1 MTSQTLAPR
10 QMYMELLSASV
21 IDTNTFSSK
30 SAAGGLLSRKLTSLQ
45 VYIWEIVQHRVESTK
60 FYNLY
65 VEL

>member
-45 VYIWEIVQHRVESTK
+45 VYKVGDCSTSSGVYK
-60 FYNLY
+60 VL
-65 VEL
+65 